1 MTVQVRVTGAA
12 PEVAEAAVR
21 DLLRE
26 VGGAAPVVVSGE
38 PGDGVVRD
46 LGTGIAVAA
55 LVLAVPGAAVAVLDL
70 RDRLTR
76 RALAAR
82 VAAAKAALAAGSL
95 EAELEI
101 EGVGRIDLARQPVD
115 AVVDQILG
123 DPPA

>member
-1 MTVQVRVTGAA
+1 M
-12 PEVAEAAVR
+12 
-21 DLLRE
+21 
-26 VGGAAPVVVSGE
+26 
-38 PGDGVVRD
+38 
-46 LGTGIAVAA
+46 
-55 LVLAVPGAAVAVLDL
+55 AVLDL

>member
-1 MTVQVRVTGAA
+1 M
-12 PEVAEAAVR
+12 
-21 DLLRE
+21 
-26 VGGAAPVVVSGE
+26 
-38 PGDGVVRD
+38 
-46 LGTGIAVAA
+46 
-55 LVLAVPGAAVAVLDL
+55 AVLDL

-101 EGVGRIDLARQPVD
+101 EGVGRIDLARQEVD
-115 AVVDQILG
+115 DVVDQILG